1 MLNFWYSPRSPNTL
15 QIVIEGKGKLAAF
28 CTLTVVT
35 WGLLKN
41 LLKHFELFH
50 ITKAKHKLVMQ
61 NELKDKIALLDCLIG
76 LESTLAI
83 SILLLHYALWYI
95 VCYFL
100 CYYYMLLYWMA
111 MKICMNKNRIQI
123 WFVNYDWLIE

>member
-1 MLNFWYSPRSPNTL
+1 M
-15 QIVIEGKGKLAAF
+15 
-28 CTLTVVT
+28 T

-83 SILLLHYALWYI
+83 SILLLHYGILY
-95 VCYFL
+95 VTSFL
-100 CYYYMLLYWMA
+100 RGDVSYEFFFPSGDMSNLAY
-111 MKICMNKNRIQI
+111 NGSKNLN
-123 WFVNYDWLIE
+123 F